1 MKGIAVRP
9 KYEAAKIVAG
19 MEHRWC
25 DVRSSKSLR
34 GSQALSWVGSIPT
47 RPRKSFRYTLY
58 KHDKR
63 PIISRRIF
71 ISYFLSRKLAK
82 VELDKR
88 GARLARPVR
97 RVSAAGEELLLEHY
111 SGLSERPQATNL

>member
-1 MKGIAVRP
+1 
-9 KYEAAKIVAG
+9 

-58 KHDKR
+58 KDDKR

-88 GARLARPVR
+88 SARLARPVR
-97 RVSAAGEELLLEHY
+97 RVFATGKKLFLKYHQS
-111 SGLSERPQATNL
+111 LSE